1 MESKTKSEVR
11 GFFSNWTN
19 KRRAIC
25 GLSPHVSI
33 RKTKQALGNYHYDI
47 NLGWHVTYLCETVLR
62 AFFWG
67 FGFEESFIVLLYC
80 FHRFRNRIAS
90 RRLGEKTDWYF
101 FFLEIASFRV
111 YWTLIFSLHYSVTAV
126 YLNLINQMPADQNL
140 KLFIYMTLNILAAI
154 WNAYSWIVAKRS
166 KNKTPIQKYR
176 RYAFSAFRNRGN
188 RSERSLLS
196 TRIEDAR
203 SNRRLQKTIGRS
215 FFIFCPSGND
225 DKRACETQSEDNRRR
240 SDFRSKFARGKRILQ
255 NKNIQVVF
263 SDGEITCCLFLR
275 CNETTGRDLLA
286 SAFVVVVAQFAQRAN
301 ILFISRLQFLLIVC
315 STTLMKCDC
324 ELNIQYW
331 MFALMALII
340 IASWIINRTIN
351 RRTHA
356 INRGFDPPSTD
367 IVGVPDTD
375 INEKIRTETAA
386 EALQVT
392 NAIDN
397 MQMEID
403 PTQPIEPII
412 AAEFSM
418 AVDNPEVS

>member
-47 NLGWHVTYLCETVLR
+47 NLGWHVTYLCETVSR

-263 SDGEITCCLFLR
+263 SDGEITCCLFCVATKPLV
-275 CNETTGRDLLA
+275 ETCLP
-286 SAFVVVVAQFAQRAN
+286 
-301 ILFISRLQFLLIVC
+301 FLLIVC